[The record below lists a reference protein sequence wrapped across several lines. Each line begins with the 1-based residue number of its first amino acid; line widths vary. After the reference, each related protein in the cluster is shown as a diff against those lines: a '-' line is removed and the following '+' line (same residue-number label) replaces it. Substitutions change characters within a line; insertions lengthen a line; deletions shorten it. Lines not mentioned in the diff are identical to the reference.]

1 MAERN
6 GDRLSELTE
15 ELRTIVLQR
24 TNLIDAIV
32 PPLAFL
38 ILNAFLG
45 LQIATWGSLG
55 IAVGLAV
62 FRLIVGRPV
71 GYAIGGL
78 AATAFAILAA
88 QLSNQAGGFFLPSLI
103 TDGLTILAC
112 LVSAAVNRPLVALTS
127 HLARQWPLGWYWHR
141 EVRPAYTEVTL
152 AWGIFFALRLVIKWL
167 LFQEVEATILGVLSV
182 LMGWP
187 ATILLLILS
196 YLYGTWRLQNLG
208 GPSVEEFKEDAPP
221 PWEGQQRGF

>member
-1 MAERN
+1 MAEEN
-6 GDRLSELTE
+6 KLSELTE
-15 ELRTIVLQR
+15 ELRAVVLGR
-24 TNLIDAIV
+24 ANIIDAVV
-32 PPLAFL
+32 PPVAFL

-55 IAVGLAV
+55 IALALALL
-62 FRLIVGRPV
+62 RLILGRPV

-78 AATAFAILAA
+78 GATVFAILAA
-88 QLSNQAGGFFLPSLI
+88 QLSNQAGGFFLPNLI

-112 LVSAAVNRPLVALTS
+112 LVSAIVRRPLVALTS
-127 HLARQWPLGWYWHR
+127 HLVRQWPLEWYWHR
-141 EVRPAYTEVTL
+141 KVRPAYTQVTL
-152 AWGIFFALRLVIKWL
+152 AWTIFFALRLAIKWL
-167 LFQEVEATILGVLSV
+167 LFREVEATVLGVLSV

-208 GPSVEEFKEDAPP
+208 GPSVEEFTEDAPP

>member
-1 MAERN
+1 MTGEN
-6 GDRLSELTE
+6 KLSELNE
-15 ELRTIVLQR
+15 ELRTVVLER
-24 TNLIDAIV
+24 TNIIDTIL
-32 PPLAFL
+32 PPVAFL
-38 ILNAFLG
+38 ILSAFLG

-55 IAVGLAV
+55 IALALAL
-62 FRLIVGRPV
+62 FRLIAGRPV

-78 AATAFAILAA
+78 GATAFAILAA
-88 QLSNQAGGFFLPSLI
+88 QLSNQAGGFFLPNLI

-112 LVSAAVNRPLVALTS
+112 LVSAIVKRPLVALTS
-127 HLARQWPLGWYWHR
+127 HLVRQWPLEWYWHQK
-141 EVRPAYTEVTL
+141 VRPAYTEVTL
-152 AWGIFFALRLVIKWL
+152 AWAVFFALRLLIKWL
-167 LFQEVEATILGVLSV
+167 LFRAEQATVLGVLSV

-208 GPSVEEFKEDAPP
+208 GPSVEEFTEGAAP

>member
-1 MAERN
+1 MAGGN
-6 GDRLSELTE
+6 KLSELTE
-15 ELRTIVLQR
+15 ELRTVVLER
-24 TNLIDAIV
+24 TNIIDAIV
-32 PPLAFL
+32 PPVAFL
-38 ILNAFLG
+38 ILNAFFG

-55 IAVGLAV
+55 IALALAL

-78 AATAFAILAA
+78 GATAFAILAA
-88 QLSNQAGGFFLPSLI
+88 QLSNRAGGFFLPNLI

-112 LVSAAVNRPLVALTS
+112 LVSAIVKRPLVALTS
-127 HLARQWPLGWYWHR
+127 HLVRQWPLEWYWHQK
-141 EVRPAYTEVTL
+141 VRPAYAEVTL
-152 AWGIFFALRLVIKWL
+152 AWAIFFALRLMIKWL
-167 LFQEVEATILGVLSV
+167 LFQEVEATVLGVLSV

-187 ATILLLILS
+187 ATILLLVLS

-208 GPSVEEFKEDAPP
+208 GPSVEEFKKDAAP

>member
-1 MAERN
+1 MTGEN
-6 GDRLSELTE
+6 KLSELNE
-15 ELRTIVLQR
+15 ELRTVVLER
-24 TNLIDAIV
+24 TNIIDTIL
-32 PPLAFL
+32 PPVAFL
-38 ILNAFLG
+38 ILSAFLG

-55 IAVGLAV
+55 IALALAL
-62 FRLIVGRPV
+62 FRLIAGRPV

-78 AATAFAILAA
+78 GATAFAILAA
-88 QLSNQAGGFFLPSLI
+88 QLSNQAGGFFLPNLI

-112 LVSAAVNRPLVALTS
+112 LVSAIVKRPLVALTS
-127 HLARQWPLGWYWHR
+127 HLVRQWPLEWYWHKK
-141 EVRPAYTEVTL
+141 VRPAYTEVTL
-152 AWGIFFALRLVIKWL
+152 AWAIFFALRLMIKWL
-167 LFQEVEATILGVLSV
+167 LFRAEQATVLGVLSV

-208 GPSVEEFKEDAPP
+208 GPSVEEFTEGAAP